1 MTGVHTCAL
10 PISMFEPV
18 HGSAP
23 KYAGKNK
30 VNPIAAILAA
40 KMMME
45 YLGEAEA
52 ADLIQNAVIKVL
64 KEGKVRT
71 FDLGGSSSTFD
82 VAEEIASKIKE
93 I

>member
-1 MTGVHTCAL
+1 
-10 PISMFEPV
+10 
-18 HGSAP
+18 SAP

-30 VNPIAAILAA
+30 VNPIATILAA

-45 YLGEAEA
+45 YLGEKEA
-52 ADLIQNAVIKVL
+52 ADLIQSAVVKVL

-71 FDLGGSSSTFD
+71 YDLGGRSSTLD